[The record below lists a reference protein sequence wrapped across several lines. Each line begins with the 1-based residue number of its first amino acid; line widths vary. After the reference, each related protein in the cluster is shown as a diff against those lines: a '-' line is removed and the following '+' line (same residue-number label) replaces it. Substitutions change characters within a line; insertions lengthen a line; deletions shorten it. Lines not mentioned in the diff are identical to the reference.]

1 MEVQRLFDIPYYQLE
16 NFPKQDA
23 FCTKVN
29 GQWVKTSTAEFIEQ
43 VNYVSAGLIQLG
55 IQKGDKVGM
64 VSSNNRTEWNI
75 VDIAILQIGA
85 IDVPV
90 YPTITEADNKF
101 IFNDAEVKLCF
112 VSDSELSAKI
122 NNIKDEIPS
131 LNEIYTFDTVE
142 GAKSWKEI
150 LEAGKTAGNDT
161 VQERKS
167 DVEEQD
173 LATLIYTSGTT
184 GTPKGVMLSHKNIVS
199 NAKACNPMLPIDEHS
214 RALSFLPACH
224 IYERMMHYMF
234 MHIGVSIYFAETLDT
249 IGENL
254 KEVKPHG
261 FTAVPRLLE
270 KVYDSIVNKGKE
282 LTGIKKMLFFW
293 ALDLGHRYELNGANG
308 WWYELQL
315 ALARK
320 IIFIKWKEGLG
331 GNVGVI
337 ASGSAA
343 LQPRLARVF
352 TAAGIPIMEGYG
364 LTETSPVVSVN
375 SYHPNGVMFGTVG
388 KLLRDVE
395 VKIAEDGEILI
406 KGPCLMMGYYKRDD
420 LTKKAIDEDGWF
432 HSGDIGEM
440 VNGEFLKITDRKKEI
455 FKTSGGKYV
464 APQVI
469 ENKLKQSFFIEQVIV
484 IGEYQKHP
492 AALIVPSFEFLKK
505 WCVDLGMDTESN
517 KEIIKDEIVIH
528 KIKEEVHKINKEFGS
543 WEQIKKFELL
553 DREWTV
559 EDGELTPTLK
569 LKRKNILNNN
579 RALFNKIYELEET
592 LN

>member
-1 MEVQRLFDIPYYQLE
+1 MFDIPYYQLE

-55 IQKGDKVGM
+55 IQKGDKVGL

-101 IFNDAEVKLCF
+101 IFNDAEVKFCF

-234 MHIGVSIYFAETLDT
+234 MYIGVSIYFAETLDT

-282 LTGIKKMLFFW
+282 LTGIKKKLFFW

-579 RALFNKIYELEET
+579 RALFNKIYELEEP

>member
-1 MEVQRLFDIPYYQLE
+1 MFDIPYYQLE
-16 NFPKQDA
+16 KFPKQDA
-23 FCTKVN
+23 FCSKVN

-55 IQKGDKVGM
+55 IQRGDKIGL
-64 VSSNNRTEWNI
+64 VSANNRTEWNI
-75 VDIAILQIGA
+75 LDIAILQIGA

-90 YPTITEADNKF
+90 YPTITEADNTF

-112 VSDSELSAKI
+112 ASDAELYSKI
-122 NNIKDEIPS
+122 KNIIGEIPT
-131 LNEIYTFDTVE
+131 LQKIYTFDDVE
-142 GAKSWKEI
+142 GAKSWKDI
-150 LEAGKTAGNDT
+150 LEVGKTVGND
-161 VQERKS
+161 VVEQRKS
-167 DVEEQD
+167 EVKEED

-199 NAKACNPMLPIDEHS
+199 NAMACNPMLPIDEHS
-214 RALSFLPACH
+214 RALSFLPVCH

-234 MHIGVSIYFAETLDT
+234 IYIGVSIYFAESLDT

-282 LTGIKKMLFFW
+282 LTGIKKKLFFW

-315 ALARK
+315 SIARK
-320 IIFIKWKEGLG
+320 LIFSKWQEGLG

-375 SYHPNGVMFGTVG
+375 SYLPEGVMFGTVG
-388 KLLRDVE
+388 KLLKDIE

-420 LTKKAIDEDGWF
+420 LTKQAIDEDGWF
-432 HSGDIGEM
+432 HSGDIGEL

-469 ENKLKQSFFIEQVIV
+469 ENKLKESFFIEQVIV
-484 IGEYQKHP
+484 IGENQKHP
-492 AALIVPSFEFLKK
+492 AALIVPSFNFLKK
-505 WCVDLGMDTESN
+505 WCIDIGVDTESN
-517 KEIIKDEIVIH
+517 AEIIKDEIVIH
-528 KIKEEVHKINKEFGS
+528 KIQEEVQKINKEFGQ
-543 WEQIKKFELL
+543 WEKIKKFELL
-553 DREWTV
+553 DREWTIG
-559 EDGELTPTLK
+559 DGELTPTLK

-579 RALFNKIYELEET
+579 QELFNKIYELEET

>member
-55 IQKGDKVGM
+55 IQKGDKVGL

-101 IFNDAEVKLCF
+101 IFNDAEVKFCF

-234 MHIGVSIYFAETLDT
+234 MYIGVSIYFAETLDT

-282 LTGIKKMLFFW
+282 LTGIKKKLFFW

-579 RALFNKIYELEET
+579 RALFNKIYELEEP

>member
-1 MEVQRLFDIPYYQLE
+1 RLFDIPYYQLE

-55 IQKGDKVGM
+55 IQKGDKVGL

-101 IFNDAEVKLCF
+101 IFNDAEVKFCF

-234 MHIGVSIYFAETLDT
+234 MYIGVSIYFAETLDT

-282 LTGIKKMLFFW
+282 LTGIKKKLFFW

-579 RALFNKIYELEET
+579 RALFNKIYELEEP

>member
-1 MEVQRLFDIPYYQLE
+1 MFDIPYYQLE
-16 NFPKQDA
+16 KFPKEDA
-23 FCTKVN
+23 FCCKVN
-29 GQWVKTSTAEFIEQ
+29 GVWEKTSTAEFIEQ
-43 VNYVSAGLIQLG
+43 LNYVSAGLVQLG
-55 IQKGDKVGM
+55 VQRGDKIGLI
-64 VSSNNRTEWNI
+64 SSNNRTEWNI
-75 VDIAILQIGA
+75 LDMAILQVGA

-101 IFNDAEVKLCF
+101 IFEDAEVKFCF
-112 VSDSELSAKI
+112 VSDSELYEKI
-122 NNIKDEIPS
+122 KNIKGELPS
-131 LNEIYTFDTVE
+131 LQEIYTFDQVD

-150 LEAGKTAGNDT
+150 LEVGKAAGNDS
-161 VQERKS
+161 VEQRKS
-167 DVEEQD
+167 EVKEGD

-199 NAKACNPMLPIDEHS
+199 NAMACNPMLPIDQYS
-214 RALSFLPACH
+214 RALSFLPVCH

-234 MHIGVSIYFAETLDT
+234 MYIGVSIYFAESLDT

-254 KEVKPHG
+254 REVKPHG

-282 LTGIKKMLFFW
+282 LTGIKKKLFFW

-315 ALARK
+315 SIARK
-320 IIFIKWKEGLG
+320 LIFSKWQEGLG
-331 GNVGVI
+331 GNVAVI

-388 KLLRDVE
+388 KLLQDVE

-432 HSGDIGEM
+432 HSGDIGEL

-455 FKTSGGKYV
+455 FKTSGGKYI

-484 IGEYQKHP
+484 IGENQKHP
-492 AALIVPSFEFLKK
+492 AALIVPSFQFLKK
-505 WCVDLGMDTESN
+505 WCVDIGVDTDSN
-517 KEIIKDEIVIH
+517 TEIIKNEVVIH
-528 KIKEEVHKINKEFGS
+528 KIQEEVRKINQEFGQ

-553 DREWTV
+553 DREWTI

-579 RALFNKIYELEET
+579 KELFNKIYELDET